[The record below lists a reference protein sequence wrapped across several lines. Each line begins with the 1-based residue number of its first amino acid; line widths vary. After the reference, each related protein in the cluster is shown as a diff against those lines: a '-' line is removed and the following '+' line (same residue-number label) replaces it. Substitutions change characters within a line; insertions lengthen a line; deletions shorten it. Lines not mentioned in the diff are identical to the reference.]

1 MAEFV
6 AGVVDR
12 DFLKLYRDNQ
22 KGERRHGATLAFGDR
37 IERGPK
43 LGNWTSVRA
52 PELFDGR
59 GEWFVKGALTLRP
72 AGAVGVLRLTM
83 VDVQQGDGLVLETPS
98 GKIMLVDGGDNKLFA
113 RHVAARYLHR
123 QATASQPLEVEA
135 IVITHGDADHFDG
148 LNELRRSEALPATK
162 ANKRVFLHPRRVLHN
177 GLVKRPSELAGK
189 RVPDAEQFGASHV
202 DAAGVTWATELVDD
216 PRSVPAAERNT
227 AFDAWAATL
236 DHWSSRGPIDVR
248 RIHAESD
255 PADVFDFL
263 FEENVQVELLGPI
276 QEQTLVGDSL
286 QPALRFFVAPEK
298 SPELHLEHGDGGSGE
313 PSASHTINGHSV
325 ALRLS
330 YGNVRFLLTGDM
342 NHAALERLLEHI
354 ASQPERG
361 TLSDRLE
368 AEVVKAPH
376 HGSHEFSAAALAAMK
391 PVVALVSSGDENAFK
406 EYIHPRATLMAALG
420 HVMRGGTGVVLCTEL
435 AAFFSYRQQA
445 HRREALRAFFAE
457 HPRDSF
463 TRAELVELFRGDGR
477 PPAANEPGVP
487 GAGSK
492 GPDVFEGF
500 ERTNFGIVHVRTDG
514 ARVLVFTH
522 SGERGLNEAYR
533 FSVAPS
539 HAVEFENLDTQ

>member
-6 AGVVDR
+6 PGTVDQ
-12 DFLKLYRDNQ
+12 DFLKLYRDND
-22 KGERRHGATLAFGDR
+22 KGERKHEATLAFGDR
-37 IERGPK
+37 IERGAK
-43 LGNWTSVRA
+43 VGHWTAVRA
-52 PELFDGR
+52 PELFNGR
-59 GEWFVKGALTLRP
+59 GAWFVKGALALR
-72 AGAVGVLRLTM
+72 AAEAVGVLRLSM

-113 RHVAARYLHR
+113 RHVAARYRHR
-123 QATASQPLEVEA
+123 QATEAQPLEVEA
-135 IVITHGDADHFDG
+135 ILITHGDADHFDG
-148 LNELRRSEALPATK
+148 LNELRRSETLPASK
-162 ANKRVFLHPRRVLHN
+162 QSKRVFLHPKRVLHN
-177 GLVKRPSELAGK
+177 GLVKRPAELGGK

-216 PRSVPAAERNT
+216 PRSVPASERNA

-236 DHWSSRGPIDVR
+236 DHWATRGPIDVR
-248 RIHAESD
+248 RVHAGSD

-263 FEENVQVELLGPI
+263 LEENVQVELLGPI
-276 QEQTLVGDSL
+276 EEQTPDGDTTL
-286 QPALRFFVAPEK
+286 PALRFFGAPK
-298 SPELHLEHGDGGSGE
+298 RSPELHLEHGDGSAGA

-325 ALRLS
+325 AARLR

-342 NHAALERLLEHI
+342 NHAALERLLDHI
-354 ASQPERG
+354 ARHPERG

-368 AEVVKAPH
+368 AEIVKAPH

-391 PVVALVSSGDENAFK
+391 PVVAVVSSGDENAFK
-406 EYIHPRATLMAALG
+406 EYIHPRATLMASLG
-420 HVMRGGTGVVLCTEL
+420 HVMRGDTGVVLCTEL

-445 HRREALRAFFAE
+445 HRREALRAFFADHE
-457 HPRDSF
+457 KASF

-477 PPAANEPGVP
+477 PPAANEPSVS

-500 ERTNFGIVHVRTDG
+500 ERTNFGIIHIRTDG
-514 ARVLVFTH
+514 TRVLIFTH

-533 FSVAPS
+533 FSVGPDR
-539 HAVEFENLDTQ
+539 AVEFENIDTQ